1 MIILKCGD
9 RNLAEL
15 TSDEFEWENRVDIIK
30 DGIIVGDMT
39 VCPCGYCLGLESIEV
54 YEPYRGKGYGTEA
67 MELLKK
73 ICKDMGTEYIHG
85 DSPNI
90 RKPFY
95 IRLGAKY
102 ECRYEYDETFMNDR
116 FYIDL

>member
-1 MIILKCGD
+1 
-9 RNLAEL
+9 
-15 TSDEFEWENRVDIIK
+15 
-30 DGIIVGDMT
+30 
-39 VCPCGYCLGLESIEV
+39 
-54 YEPYRGKGYGTEA
+54 

-102 ECRYEYDETFMNDR
+102 ECRDEYDETFMNDR